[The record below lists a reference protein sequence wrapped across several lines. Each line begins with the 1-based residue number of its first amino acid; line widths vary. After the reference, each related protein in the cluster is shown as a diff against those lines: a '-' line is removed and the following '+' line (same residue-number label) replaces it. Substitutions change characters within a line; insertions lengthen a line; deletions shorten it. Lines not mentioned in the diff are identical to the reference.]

1 MIEWLIIGLASLLVS
16 LLTFFAGFGLG
27 TLLMPVFAIFF
38 PVDVAVALTAVV
50 HFLNNI
56 FKLVLTGRNA
66 NWGVV
71 LRFGVPAIIAALPG
85 AWLLLHISSFEPL
98 FTYQMGD
105 RLFAVTPVKLLIAV
119 LLVFF
124 ALLEALPGL
133 KKIQFSRDKMII
145 GGLLSGFFGGL
156 SGHQGALR
164 SAFLVRAGLSKE
176 SFIATGV
183 IIACMIDFSRLTVYF
198 NRYLSAGI
206 SENTTLLIIATLAA
220 FAGAFA
226 GNLLLKKVTL
236 SFIQKVVTVMLI
248 LLSVALGASLV

>member
-1 MIEWLIIGLASLLVS
+1 MMEWVVICMASLLAS

-38 PVDVAVALTAVV
+38 PIDVAVALTAVV
-50 HFLNNI
+50 HLMNNL
-56 FKLVLTGRNA
+56 FKLVLTGKKA

-71 LRFGVPAIIAALPG
+71 LRFGIPAIVAAFLG
-85 AWLLLHISSFEPL
+85 AWLLLRVSSFEPL
-98 FTYQMGD
+98 ATYHIGE
-105 RLFAVTPVKLLIAV
+105 REFAITPVKLIIAV
-119 LLVFF
+119 LLIFF
-124 ALLEALPGL
+124 ALMEALPRL
-133 KKIQFSRDKMII
+133 KKLQFSRDKMIP

-183 IIACMIDFSRLTVYF
+183 IIACMIDLARLSVYF
-198 NRYLSAGI
+198 NRYADADIRG
-206 SENTTLLIIATLAA
+206 NMKLLIAATLAA

-226 GNLLLKKVTL
+226 GNLLLKKVTF
-236 SFIQKVVTVMLI
+236 SFIQNIVTVMLM
-248 LLSVALGASLV
+248 LLAVALGVGLV